1 MILSSSMDFFSGIL
15 LGAVQGLTEFLPVS
29 SSGHLILART
39 VFGLSSDYGLA
50 VDAVLQLATI
60 LAVTV
65 YFWHDLWRLARSL
78 FRLVFRQMVSK
89 EDRILLAAIIVGT
102 VPAVVLGLLLE
113 SYMETIFRS
122 VWLVLITL
130 VLGAVLMWLAEKF
143 ARQDRSLTMRSGLG
157 VGLFQCLA
165 LVPGMSRS
173 GSTISGGL
181 FLGLSRRAATRFS
194 FLLAW
199 PVIAGSGLKKLLDL
213 SSEGV
218 LSELGLGLIVGFM
231 VAFMVGLA
239 AIHFLIRFLQHH
251 TLMVFVWYRLT
262 LAVVLAVVLIVG

>member
-1 MILSSSMDFFSGIL
+1 MDYLSGLL

-39 VFGLSSDYGLA
+39 VFGLGSDHGLA

-65 YFWHDLWRLARSL
+65 YFWSDLWRLAGSS
-78 FRLVFRQMVSK
+78 FGLVLRRPVGR
-89 EDRILLAAIIVGT
+89 EDRTLLYAIVVGT
-102 VPAVVLGLLLE
+102 VPAAVLGLLLE
-113 SYMETIFRS
+113 SYMETVFRS
-122 VWLVLITL
+122 VWLVLVTL
-130 VLGAVLMWLAEKF
+130 VLGAGLMWLAERF
-143 ARQDRSLTMRSGLG
+143 ARQDRPLTVRSGLG
-157 VGLFQCLA
+157 IGLFQCLA

-181 FLGLSRRAATRFS
+181 FLGLNRAAATRFS

-199 PVIAGSGLKKLLDL
+199 PIITASGLKKLLDL

-218 LSELGLGLIVGFM
+218 LHEFGPGLMLGFA
-231 VAFMVGLA
+231 VAFAVGLA
-239 AIHFLIRFLQHH
+239 AIHFLIRFLRSH
-251 TLMVFVWYRLT
+251 TLMAFVWYRLA
-262 LAVVLAVVLIVG
+262 LAAVLAVMLLAG